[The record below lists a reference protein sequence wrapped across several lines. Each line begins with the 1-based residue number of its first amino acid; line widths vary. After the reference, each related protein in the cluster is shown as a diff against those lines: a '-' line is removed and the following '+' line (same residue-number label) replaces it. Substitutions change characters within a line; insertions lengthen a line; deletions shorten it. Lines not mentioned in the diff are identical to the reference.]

1 MSSLFLSAVS
11 CACVFYLG
19 VSAEACTP
27 AVLAKRGS
35 IFVSEGHTLS
45 LSCVVQH
52 CEVTW
57 TGKWKWEKSMDSNSS
72 IVTENQRHSLMVK
85 TPTASEIQLLLEVRR
100 VKAAD
105 MGAYRCSVE
114 WGDGSTEL
122 GHWTYV
128 NITRGKQCNTEKK
141 GTNSS
146 RIFSIYFLSSF
157 SAVPTQRKDL
167 HRYCVL
173 AGASLCLPV
182 ILGLARGLSSKVKP
196 QPQHRMPVIYAAV
209 TKNRPHEAP
218 QPPAR
223 HSLPQKCSSPAFQ
236 DPKSEQKTELVYA
249 DICQDAKGSQRGVR
263 GPTESTVY
271 SSLRSY

>member
-19 VSAEACTP
+19 VCAEACTP

-57 TGKWKWEKSMDSNSS
+57 AGKWKWEKSMDSNSS
-72 IVTENQRHSLMVK
+72 IVTENQRHRLMVK

-100 VKAAD
+100 VKAGD

-128 NITRGKQCNTEKK
+128 NITR
-141 GTNSS
+141 
-146 RIFSIYFLSSF
+146 
-157 SAVPTQRKDL
+157 AVPTQRKVL
-167 HRYCVL
+167 HRYYVL

-182 ILGLARGLSSKVKP
+182 ILGLARCLSSKVKP

-236 DPKSEQKTELVYA
+236 APKSEQKTELVYA
-249 DICQDAKGSQRGVR
+249 DIYQDAKGSQRGVR

>member
-1 MSSLFLSAVS
+1 MTASICRHQKRLLFTGTNPCGKWNLWSHPWAAGKPS
-11 CACVFYLG
+11 FSGA
-19 VSAEACTP
+19 SAEACTP

-57 TGKWKWEKSMDSNSS
+57 AGKWKWEKSMDSNSS
-72 IVTENQRHSLMVK
+72 IVTENQRHRLMVK
-85 TPTASEIQLLLEVRR
+85 TPTASEIQLLLEVQR

-141 GTNSS
+141 GLYPS
-146 RIFSIYFLSSF
+146 RIFSISFCPPFQRFPLRERSCTGIMFWLALPFVCQSFWGWLDVWVQRSNLSLNTGCRSF
-157 SAVPTQRKDL
+157 MPQWPKIDPTRLRSLRLDILFHRNAVLQL
-167 HRYCVL
+167 
-173 AGASLCLPV
+173 
-182 ILGLARGLSSKVKP
+182 SKV
-196 QPQHRMPVIYAAV
+196 
-209 TKNRPHEAP
+209 
-218 QPPAR
+218 
-223 HSLPQKCSSPAFQ
+223 SS
-236 DPKSEQKTELVYA
+236 
-249 DICQDAKGSQRGVR
+249 
-263 GPTESTVY
+263 
-271 SSLRSY
+271 